1 MILFD
6 ISSRH
11 SSSFKNRVV
20 KKHMQ
25 NKRPT
30 IKKNRNKIVA
40 TFQKDGL
47 APSIYVVVLSN
58 VYKISPNYILYF
70 DILTL
75 PTELSTWEHT
85 DKHMHFLYIVLNS
98 LLSLTNAGTFQIQ
111 TRLCNIPFTE
121 GHKRL
126 RRNAS

>member
-25 NKRPT
+25 NKRRT

-58 VYKISPNYILYF
+58 VYKISPNYLLYL

-75 PTELSTWEHT
+75 TTV
-85 DKHMHFLYIVLNS
+85 INS
-98 LLSLTNAGTFQIQ
+98 IIRDYL
-111 TRLCNIPFTE
+111 
-121 GHKRL
+121 
-126 RRNAS
+126 